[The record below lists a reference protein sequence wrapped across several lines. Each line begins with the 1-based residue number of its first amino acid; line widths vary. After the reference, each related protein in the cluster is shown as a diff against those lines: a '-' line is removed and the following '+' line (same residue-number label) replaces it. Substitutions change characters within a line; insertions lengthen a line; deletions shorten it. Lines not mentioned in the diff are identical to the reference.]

1 VRHRLGL
8 ATTTQ
13 ISVCKSPFP
22 SAGTAVSLFRAKTAE
37 TTVAKGCRN
46 LSLMQYYKN
55 ITTNLIFLKLNWL
68 IKQHM
73 HQNCNT
79 NQWQML
85 QQRDADG
92 ATATSNLDK
101 LFTANNSLV
110 TKHLYNQLLQRTKYA
125 LSMQVKSK
133 IFKYIYKK
141 LSYC

>member
-1 VRHRLGL
+1 
-8 ATTTQ
+8 
-13 ISVCKSPFP
+13 
-22 SAGTAVSLFRAKTAE
+22 
-37 TTVAKGCRN
+37 
-46 LSLMQYYKN
+46 
-55 ITTNLIFLKLNWL
+55 
-68 IKQHM
+68 M